1 MALLGAA
8 GPYGRARAWVEQLLP
23 TADAL
28 DPQARAE
35 LLWTAAAT
43 ANEVGD
49 DPTALSAR
57 QRLAPLLTSIQ
68 DPYLQALC
76 QLAMA
81 WISPVGD
88 FDGALRAASVSLEQL
103 RGQDEPFWTALAVVT
118 LGSVETAMG
127 RYDDALHHL
136 REARDLGERF
146 DNAGLKAWSR
156 VHLGTLALV
165 RGRLEEARA
174 LLDEGL
180 DLSLAAHSTRSMT
193 LCLAAFARLAFV
205 AGDPERAALLA
216 GAAEGL
222 RRRVG
227 LRAWPL
233 LRRGKPR
240 CWPRSARRWA
250 PTGSTRRSPPALG
263 SPSGRRWP
271 PSGTGAVLAPG
282 RPEPWPSPARSAEA
296 TNHVGPDTSQ
306 RFSSVC

>member
-1 MALLGAA
+1 
-8 GPYGRARAWVEQLLP
+8 
-23 TADAL
+23 
-28 DPQARAE
+28 
-35 LLWTAAAT
+35 
-43 ANEVGD
+43 VGD

-88 FDGALRAASVSLEQL
+88 FDGALQAASVSLEQL

-193 LCLAAFARLAFV
+193 LCLATFARLAFV
-205 AGDPERAALLA
+205 AGDPERAALVA

-227 LRAWPL
+227 LRVWPL
-233 LRRGKPR
+233 LRRGEAALLAQVR
-240 CWPRSARRWA
+240 Q
-250 PTGSTRRSPPALG
+250 ALG
-263 SPSGRRWP
+263 ADRFDQAFAAGSRLTQRQAVAALRDRRDA
-271 PSGTGAVLAPG
+271 GTRA
-282 RPEPWPSPARSAEA
+282 S
-296 TNHVGPDTSQ
+296 
-306 RFSSVC
+306 